1 MKTLI
6 TLTLTAAEGGDN
18 GVKIPSDGIA
28 VFDPKN
34 GQVNSD
40 GDLIDGDR
48 VRASIVGG
56 VLLDANGSE
65 GVWLEP
71 GQYWVT
77 ALSATTRVTRYVE
90 VPAST
95 TPILLTSLFELE
107 AVPGWRLT
115 EAVVTEVEQARD
127 EAVAAAENAG
137 ADPERIAQ
145 VVNEVLVSG
154 EVELPPGP
162 QGPQGEPG
170 PAGKDGTDGPPGKQ
184 GPEGARGPQGLPG
197 PEGPQGPPGRDGI
210 DGADG
215 EPGAPGKDGER
226 GPQGSPGADG
236 ASAYQVAVSS
246 GFTGTETE
254 WLASLVG
261 PEGPAGQDGVD
272 GQDGAPGA
280 PGAGGAEGPRGPQGI
295 QGEPGA
301 DGKSAY
307 QIALDE
313 GFVGTEAE
321 FLDSLVGP
329 EGPQGEQ
336 GIQGPEGPAGEIPD
350 LVVGN
355 ITDAT
360 PTGKNLM
367 LAATEGAARN
377 ALGLQAGATSIAG
390 SLEELNTGTST
401 TPRVWTPA
409 NIANYV
415 TGKSADATEAAV
427 TEVNNSKGPDVGF
440 SAYSTR
446 AGFQSHE
453 QTITKPYLYDE
464 VTVIKDTA
472 SRMIDG
478 ARFFT
483 FTRVGDKPGT
493 WIDEYYGYVSGHG
506 GYEDP
511 LEKGYT
517 WLVTAPS
524 PYGPW
529 TFYETPILGTG
540 DQPLMQSK
548 VVGPRCIAPDVM
560 WLDGKLNITYHG
572 GRLLNPWT
580 PGYDYSQRWGA
591 PSVLAT
597 STDGIHFTE
606 TGIAIDIDKDVNNLS
621 PYAASTSYRKTFRHK
636 GMFHAVWQAN
646 TTWTNSQV
654 GAATYSIGHA
664 VSSDGANWVKQKPL
678 VTPYPG
684 DQGPFSPSIV
694 KFGGGWL
701 MAASYRSRQGDGTQN
716 SGRMRMWYG
725 ESLTPGAFT
734 DLGEVTLPGREG
746 RVQTAIQS
754 PYFFYMGGTLHIAYG
769 APVNPSEKAVIS
781 MAKVGW
787 E

>member
-1 MKTLI
+1 MPKFREI
-6 TLTLTAAEGGDN
+6 TGQFVGY
-18 GVKIPSDGIA
+18 VPDGPDTNIVPDRA
-28 VFDPKN
+28 PMD
-34 GQVNSD
+34 GQVVFTPVFT
-40 GDLIDGDR
+40 GGVVAFPELVPPEFAHPKPIRARIIDGFIR
-48 VRASIVGG
+48 
-56 VLLDANGSE
+56 
-65 GVWLEP
+65 
-71 GQYWVT
+71 
-77 ALSATTRVTRYVE
+77 VE
-90 VPAST
+90 VAVGDD
-95 TPILLTSLFELE
+95 LLVQPLSLM
-107 AVPGWRLT
+107 
-115 EAVVTEVEQARD
+115 VTVDD
-127 EAVAAAENAG
+127 EASQVWSWRAEFTNM
-137 ADPERIAQ
+137 RIGT
-145 VVNEVLVSG
+145 G
-154 EVELPPGP
+154 EVEVTIPSWSFRVPDGTGP
-162 QGPQGEPG
+162 VDLTELVPLKSGGSVEVTKGPRGAGLQTITAVDGQLVFAYSDGQESTVPIPEAVQGPQGEPG
-170 PAGKDGTDGPPGKQ
+170 PAGADGEQ
-184 GPEGARGPQGLPG
+184 G
-197 PEGPQGPPGRDGI
+197 PEGPQ
-210 DGADG
+210 
-215 EPGAPGKDGER
+215 
-226 GPQGSPGADG
+226 
-236 ASAYQVAVSS
+236 
-246 GFTGTETE
+246 
-254 WLASLVG
+254 
-261 PEGPAGQDGVD
+261 
-272 GQDGAPGA
+272 
-280 PGAGGAEGPRGPQGI
+280 
-295 QGEPGA
+295 
-301 DGKSAY
+301 
-307 QIALDE
+307 
-313 GFVGTEAE
+313 
-321 FLDSLVGP
+321 
-329 EGPQGEQ
+329 
-336 GIQGPEGPAGEIPD
+336 GPAGEIPD
-350 LVVGN
+350 LLVGN

-367 LAATEGAARN
+367 LAATEGAARS
-377 ALGLQAGATSIAG
+377 ALGLATGAVSNNG
-390 SLEELNTGTST
+390 SLTELNTGTST

-560 WLDGKLNITYHG
+560 WLNGKLNITYHG